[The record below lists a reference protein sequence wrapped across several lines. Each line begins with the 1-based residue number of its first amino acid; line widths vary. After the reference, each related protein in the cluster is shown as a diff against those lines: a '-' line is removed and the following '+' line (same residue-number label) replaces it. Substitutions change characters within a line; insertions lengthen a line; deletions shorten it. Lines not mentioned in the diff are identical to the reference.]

1 MNLHRAKKI
10 IDDVALV
17 LRDMDSAN
25 SRVLAE
31 ALGNA
36 CNLLEDAETKASG
49 LGTKASGFQ
58 GWSIDDIEEGRAP
71 LSILRQYKQ
80 VRKEPG
86 QKILCKEDYVDQ
98 EFLDQLREV

>member
-25 SRVLAE
+25 CRVLAE

-36 CNLLEDAETKASG
+36 CNLLEDEIIRSETKAPHYRH
-49 LGTKASGFQ
+49 FQ
-58 GWSIDDIEEGRAP
+58 GWSVDDIEEGRAP
-71 LSILRQYKQ
+71 LKVLRQYNQ
-80 VRKEPG
+80 VRKREPG
-86 QKILCKEDYVDQ
+86 QKYCEDVEQEDYTDK
-98 EFLDQLREV
+98 EIN